1 MMKFGIHNPSFNFPN
16 RKVYIFD
23 DLKEKA
29 HWAETHG
36 FVWFDIMDHMI
47 QIAPGVGAAD
57 DPFMEGW
64 TTLAALAAIT
74 EKMRLGTMVT
84 SVSYRN
90 PALLA
95 KMGATVDN
103 ISHGRLTLSIG
114 AGWYEDEY
122 HQYGWDFLPASTRIH
137 QMEEAVQVI
146 KAMWTQPRANFSGR
160 YFQVRDAILEPKP
173 IQKPHPPILIGGSG
187 EQLTLR
193 VVARHADACNL
204 FGNPQEVAQK
214 LDVLRRHCDT
224 EKRDF
229 NEIERTCL
237 STFLL
242 ARDDATLKEKSERL
256 GVPGT
261 SRGFALTTAQAV
273 DLLTEYDKAGIQM
286 IVCSI
291 HKNDEETQELLAE
304 LIPHFG

>member
-1 MMKFGIHNPSFNFPN
+1 MKFGIHNPSFNFPN
-16 RKVYIFD
+16 GNAHIFD
-23 DLKEKA
+23 DLKRKA
-29 HWAETHG
+29 QWAEAHG

-47 QIAPGVGAAD
+47 QIAPGVGEAS

-64 TTLAALAAIT
+64 TTLSALAAVT
-74 EKMRLGTMVT
+74 EKIRLGTMVT

-95 KMGATVDN
+95 KMAATVDI

-122 HQYGWDFLPASTRIH
+122 RQYGWDFPPAATRIH
-137 QMEEAVQVI
+137 QLEEAVQLI

-173 IQKPHPPILIGGSG
+173 LQKPHPPILIGGSG

-214 LDVLRRHCDT
+214 LDVLRRHCDN

-237 STFLL
+237 PTFLL
-242 ARDDATLKEKSERL
+242 ARDEVALKTKTERL
-256 GVPGT
+256 GAPGT
-261 SRGFALTTAQAV
+261 SRGFALTTAQAA
-273 DLLTEYDKAGIQM
+273 DLLSEYAKVGVQLS
-286 IVCSI
+286 VCSI
-291 HKNDEETQELLAE
+291 YKNDQETLELLAE
-304 LIPHFG
+304 MIPQFD